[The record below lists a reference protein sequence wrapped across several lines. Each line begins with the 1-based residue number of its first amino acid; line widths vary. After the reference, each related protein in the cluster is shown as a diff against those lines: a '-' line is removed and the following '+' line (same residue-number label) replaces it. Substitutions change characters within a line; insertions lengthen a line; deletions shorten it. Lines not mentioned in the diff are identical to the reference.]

1 MTKRIVALISISII
15 SISLIGNPIDS
26 LLKVVNHAN
35 DNEKYNLWTQIGL
48 HFREAGNFDSAKL
61 CFGEALNYVKN
72 DAQEGDYLHNQGSL
86 HWRFGK
92 FNEAVTYYDSALQIW
107 NNLKD
112 TAGIIKSQYY
122 LSLVYRDLSQYNKA
136 LSMTKHLI
144 ALNDQVKDSS
154 GLADVYNN
162 LGGVYIRLNQYDS
175 AAFWYE
181 KAIQIRFAM
190 NDSVKMADSY
200 SNMGKMAREQNMYDD
215 AINYYIKALKLYEVL
230 KMQQKAA
237 YTRLLLGGTY
247 WASKQYQ
254 KALQQYLVT
263 QRRYE
268 AMNNKTQVASVLKNI
283 GLIYRDIGNFDKA
296 VEYHQQSLAIYRQTD
311 NLLMV
316 GIAINIL
323 AGDYWS
329 VGNFN
334 QALDT
339 YLKALKVRKKLG
351 NKTHIAGS
359 YNNVALAYKSL
370 EKNDSALLYYNKSL
384 RLYIELKDRQNEAA
398 IYNNIGNLYKKNK
411 LWDSAYSYLQKALKL
426 RRVIRHTQGIGYS
439 SFNIAQVLVE
449 LKRNTE
455 ARKYLLEAEKVAR
468 KLNDNYLIKECCL
481 MLSEIYN
488 TAGQYKQSLYYFQEY
503 HNAVKRLQLD
513 ESIRRVADMQIRFE
527 AEKRQRIVEKKD
539 AELQQQRMR
548 IYYLTG
554 GVVLLIVLIILAIVA
569 FLQKRRSNRLLA
581 LRNMEIEEQKAE
593 IEAQRDLATEQRD
606 MITEQNTKIT
616 DSIQYASRIQN
627 ALLPPEN
634 QMEKILERHF
644 IMFKPRDVVSGDFY
658 YFQKYK
664 NYTVIVAADC
674 TGHGVPG
681 AFMSMLGIS
690 MLNEIMAM
698 DNLENAAQ
706 MLDVL
711 RYKVKQNLHQTT
723 GNESNSDGMDL
734 SMILLDRE
742 NLKLHFAGANNPL
755 LIVRNGEMNTYNG
768 DRMPIGVHMYDE
780 EHFANHEIKIEKGD
794 KLYMFSDGYMD
805 QFGGKK
811 GRKLMSKNFKNLIL
825 DSSQLDLKK
834 QKLELESFFDKW
846 RGEFKQIDDIVV
858 IALEI

>member
-1 MTKRIVALISISII
+1 MTKRIFPLILVLISG
-15 SISLIGNPIDS
+15 SLFGNPIDS
-26 LLKVVNHAN
+26 LLGVINRAN
-35 DNEKYNLWTQIGL
+35 DSEKFNLWTQVGL
-48 HFREAGNFDSAKL
+48 HYREGGNFDSAKIS
-61 CFGEALNYVKN
+61 FAEALNYIKN
-72 DAQEGDYLHNQGSL
+72 DTQKANYHHNQGSL

-92 FNEAVTYYDSALQIW
+92 FSQAVVNYDSALQIW
-107 NNLKD
+107 NSLKD
-112 TAGIIKSQYY
+112 TVGIIKSQYY
-122 LSLVYRDLSQYNKA
+122 LSLVYRDLSQYDRA
-136 LSMTKHLI
+136 LGITNQLI
-144 ALNDQVKDSS
+144 KLNEQVHDSG

-175 AAFWYE
+175 AAYWYE
-181 KAIQIRFAM
+181 KAVQIRFAM
-190 NDSVKMADSY
+190 KDSVKMADSY
-200 SNMGKMAREQNMYDD
+200 SNMGKMAREQNLYND
-215 AINYYIKALKLYEVL
+215 AINYYVKALKLYEVL
-230 KMQQKAA
+230 QMQQKEA
-237 YTRLLLGGTY
+237 YTRLLLGGAY

-254 KALQQYLVT
+254 KALQEYLVT

-268 AMNNKTQVASVLKNI
+268 AMNNKPQVASVLKNI

-296 VEYHQQSLAIYRQTD
+296 VEYHQQSLAIYRETD

-339 YLKALKVRKKLG
+339 YLKALDVRKELG

-359 YNNVALAYKSL
+359 YNNIALAYKSL
-370 EKNDSALLYYNKSL
+370 EKTDSALVNYNRSLKLYV
-384 RLYIELKDRQNEAA
+384 ELKDRQNEAA
-398 IYNNIGNLYKKNK
+398 IYNNIGNLYKKNNE
-411 LWDSAYSYLQKALKL
+411 LDSAYNYLQKALIL
-426 RRVIRHTQGIGYS
+426 RKEINHLQGIGYS
-439 SFNIAQVLVE
+439 SFNIAQVLVG
-449 LKRNTE
+449 LNRSKK
-455 ARKYLLEAEKVAR
+455 ARGYLLDAERVAR
-468 KLNDNYLIKECCL
+468 ELDDNYLIKESCL
-481 MLSEIYN
+481 ILSEILKKE
-488 TAGQYKQSLYYFQEY
+488 GQYKQSLNYYQEY
-503 HNAVKRLQLD
+503 HNAEKRMQLD

-569 FLQKRRSNRLLA
+569 FLQKRKSNKLLA
-581 LRNMEIEEQKAE
+581 LRNAEIEEQKAE

-606 MITEQNTKIT
+606 MISEQNTKIT

-627 ALLPPEN
+627 ALLPPES
-634 QMEKILERHF
+634 QMDNMLQQHF
-644 IMFKPRDVVSGDFY
+644 ILFKPRDVVSGDFY

-664 NYTVIVAADC
+664 KYTVIVAADC

-698 DNLENAAQ
+698 DNLENAGQ

-711 RYKVKQNLHQTT
+711 RNKVKHNLHQTSVAD
-723 GNESNSDGMDL
+723 SNSDGMDL

-742 NLKLHFAGANNPL
+742 SFKLHFAGANNPL
-755 LIVRNGEMNTYNG
+755 LIVRNGEVVNYEG

-780 EHFANHEIKIEKGD
+780 ESFSNHEIQIEKAD
-794 KLYMFSDGYMD
+794 KLYMFSDGFMD

-811 GRKLMSKNFKNLIL
+811 GRKLMSKNFKQLIL
-825 DSSQLDLKK
+825 DTSKFDLKR
-834 QKLELESFFDKW
+834 QKTELESFFEKW
-846 RGEFKQIDDIVV
+846 RGENKQIDDVVV
-858 IALEI
+858 IGLEI